1 VTLLVFLAA
10 LASAFFHA
18 GWNAVARRQEDPGA
32 GLALVVIMAGV
43 VSVPGLAYVG
53 PPATPSLPWM
63 AVACGCNLVTMRVMM
78 ATYRRMPFNL
88 AYPLVRGISPLAV
101 AVLGYLLFSYTLAPL
116 AIVGVGIISVAVL
129 MLAASSRIGASIPL
143 GATALA
149 LAAGISNAFFSIA
162 DARGV
167 RLSENLLGYS
177 FMVAIVN
184 AFLVSGMM
192 LVERSGLVAAVKRYW
207 KVGLVGCMGS
217 MSSYLLMVYGFANG
231 PVAAVSALRETSIFF
246 SVLIA
251 AIFLREQ
258 VGPLRWGAVA
268 VAVVGIAMLRLS

>member
-1 VTLLVFLAA
+1 MTPLVFAA
-10 LASAFFHA
+10 SLVSAFLHA
-18 GWNAVARRQEDPGA
+18 GWNAIARRQEDPGA

-43 VSVPGLAYVG
+43 VSVPGLIVTG

-63 AVACGCNLVTMRVMM
+63 ALACGCNLVTMRVMM

-101 AVLGYLLFSYTLAPL
+101 AVLGWLLFSYTLSPL
-116 AIVGVGIISVAVL
+116 GIVGVGIVSLAVL
-129 MLAASSRIGASIPL
+129 MLAASSRIGIRIPVS
-143 GATALA
+143 ATALA
-149 LAAGISNAFFSIA
+149 LAAGLSNAFFSIA

-177 FMVAIVN
+177 FLVAIVN
-184 AFLVSGMM
+184 AVLVSIMM
-192 LVERSGLVAAVKRYW
+192 VVERSGWLAAVKRYW

-251 AIFLREQ
+251 ATFLREQ
-258 VGPLRWGAVA
+258 VGALRWAAVA